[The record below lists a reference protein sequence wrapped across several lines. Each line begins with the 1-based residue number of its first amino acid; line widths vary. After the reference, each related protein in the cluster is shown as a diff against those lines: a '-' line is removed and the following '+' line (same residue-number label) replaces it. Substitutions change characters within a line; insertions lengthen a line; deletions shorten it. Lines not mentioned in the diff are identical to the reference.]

1 MDRQIVSVLTNNLAQ
16 GVPGGDLGSMVSPM
30 DEFCADGASVD
41 SRDWP
46 TGRLLST
53 AARLVEHAW
62 NERLAAH
69 GLTHA
74 GVIALHVLGDGPLP
88 QTQLAGRCRVEDQT
102 MSRTLERLERDGYV
116 TRDRDTQDRRRVIV
130 TRTAAGSSALAA
142 ASQGEADLVGELE
155 DEAVFRAQLVQIIR
169 GHDRS
174 RRGG

>member
-1 MDRQIVSVLTNNLAQ
+1 
-16 GVPGGDLGSMVSPM
+16 M
-30 DEFCADGASVD
+30 DELTDEPAGALCADGVSED

-62 NERLAAH
+62 NERLAEH

-116 TRDRDTQDRRRVIV
+116 TRDRDTQDRRRVLV
-130 TRTAAGSSALAA
+130 TRTAEGSSALAA
-142 ASQGEADLVGELE
+142 ASQGEADLVGGDLA
-155 DEAVFRAQLVQIIR
+155 DEAGFRAQLVRIIR
-169 GHDRS
+169 AHDRT

>member
-1 MDRQIVSVLTNNLAQ
+1 
-16 GVPGGDLGSMVSPM
+16 MVSAM
-30 DEFCADGASVD
+30 DSPTDRVCADGASVD

-116 TRDRDTQDRRRVIV
+116 TRDRDTQDRRRILV
-130 TRTAAGSSALAA
+130 TRTAEGTEALAA
-142 ASQGEADLVGELE
+142 ASRGEADLVGDLPDE
-155 DEAVFRAQLVQIIR
+155 DAFRAQLVGIIR
-169 GHDRS
+169 AHDRS
-174 RRGG
+174 RRPV

>member
-1 MDRQIVSVLTNNLAQ
+1 
-16 GVPGGDLGSMVSPM
+16 MVKPM
-30 DEFCADGASVD
+30 DSPAESVFAEGASVD

-53 AARLVEHAW
+53 AARLLEHAW

-116 TRDRDTQDRRRVIV
+116 ARDRDTADRRRVLV
-130 TRTAAGSSALAA
+130 SRTAAGTAALAA
-142 ASQGEADLVGELE
+142 ASQGEADLVGELD
-155 DEAVFRAQLVQIIR
+155 DEAAFRAQLVSIIR
-169 GHDRS
+169 AHDRS
-174 RRGG
+174 RRTA